1 MRLVEHAHDTELTHL
16 LPKLP
21 NPFDARRAFRADH
34 GGTGGGETEA
44 VLEVPVS
51 VVEHDERNAAD
62 RLHEDV
68 DVFDQVFEFM
78 VETVGV
84 VRIPAGIGG
93 IHLGKGARNFAG
105 HGDRIHRVEPDVQV
119 ERSRSGVGIVTCDA
133 VVVPVVVMTVVLV
146 ISVVIV
152 PMAVIVFL
160 GILVVVPVLAVPV
173 LTVMRIIVAVM
184 MIPFEGPAFPQP
196 PENEAR
202 RSRELDH
209 PGVAGNRVDL
219 VRERALHRSINEK
232 HDIGTLEHYGV
243 GGAQGIGVGIDDAP
257 HHQVRLRHAFHHRTH
272 QRVHR
277 LDGGGDL
284 NGGIG
289 LH

>member
-1 MRLVEHAHDTELTHL
+1 MRLVEHAHDTELAHL
-16 LPKLP
+16 PPKFP
-21 NPFDARRAFRADH
+21 NPLDAGRTLRADH
-34 GGTGGGETEA
+34 GGTGGGEPEA
-44 VLEVPVS
+44 VLEVAVS
-51 VVEHDERNAAD
+51 VVEHDERNAAG
-62 RLHEDV
+62 RLHERV
-68 DVFDQVFEFM
+68 DVFDQVFERM
-78 VETVGV
+78 VEMVGI
-84 VRIPAGIGG
+84 VRVPAGIGG
-93 IHLGKGARNFAG
+93 IRLGKGARNFAG

-119 ERSRSGVGIVTCDA
+119 EGSRPEVGIAGRGA
-133 VVVPVVVMTVVLV
+133 VVVPVVVMSVVAV
-146 ISVVIV
+146 TVVIV

-160 GILVVVPVLAVPV
+160 GILVVVTVLVVPMI
-173 LTVMRIIVAVM
+173 TVMRIIVAVM
-184 MIPFEGPAFPQP
+184 MIPFEGTAFPQS

-202 RSRELDH
+202 RSGELDH

-219 VRERALHRSINEK
+219 VRERVLHRSVDEK
-232 HDIGTLEHYGV
+232 YDIGTLEHYRV